1 MIDDVEISTYFN
13 EYGRMIPIC
22 PICGH
27 HMYYVGEVYKT
38 PSRYRRHAC
47 AHCDH
52 VEDWLIMGEIDRM
65 EFLG

>member
-1 MIDDVEISTYFN
+1 
-13 EYGRMIPIC
+13 MIPIC